1 MNLQCNKSHN
11 EIPKKKNKTSQ
22 FQFTLYK
29 VVSKRATRNV
39 IFWDYKKYYMNSRY
53 GVFSSSQALI

>member
-1 MNLQCNKSHN
+1 MKFQ
-11 EIPKKKNKTSQ
+11 KKKNKTSQ

-53 GVFSSSQALI
+53 GVFSSLQALI